1 MVLMALVAAQFKILC
16 KLLEEMTENVSM
28 EEINYQKYMMPDDVV
43 AHSILDGIP
52 EETDLGRDQED
63 PFRLYLIDCIKRHQA
78 AIQ

>member
-28 EEINYQKYMMPDDVV
+28 EEITYQKYMIPDDVV

-52 EETDLGRDQED
+52 KETDLGDEED